1 MKELDDVFFANYT
14 NQVSR
19 SIWCMLIRKVLDVVE
34 TSLGAN
40 VNYCNTAEQVP
51 EAERNNRFSRMYS
64 SYIPS
69 TSLSVPPKIDL
80 KVLVMESTKCLNYF
94 LPKGSV
100 SNYYSP

>member
-69 TSLSVPPKIDL
+69 TSL